1 MEQDLP
7 NQLSE
12 LRSTL
17 GKMEIALGSIS
28 DAIVWTDNAGR
39 IQWCNMSFDNLI
51 GSSHITILGKHIAE
65 LLPLSEHGTRLP
77 DIGHPANQI
86 LSQKNNIDGYFEFTR
101 SGEVFDLEFLGRHLT
116 LPGAQEFAVIVIRDI
131 TQIKEL
137 EQTKLLS
144 EALHYAANA
153 IAITDKNGAVIWVN
167 HSFSQLTGYNL
178 NEIYGRSLKFLKSGK
193 HDHAFY
199 RNLWKTILSGDVWE
213 GETINRKK
221 DGSIYVEQQTIAPVR
236 AEDGKISNFI
246 AIKQDI
252 SDRKRAEQE
261 LSTYRNKLEQMVE
274 DRTRELKK
282 AQEKLISQAMEAGM
296 AQVAAMGLHNIG
308 NAVTPL
314 NVLMD
319 TLQKSEL
326 AEISHYLEKCFLDL
340 KSHAS
345 DLDHYLD
352 HDARGKQVFAY
363 MGELIDS
370 LITQNRKQADTFNR
384 MDKAL
389 AYISEIL
396 SLQQTYASREQE
408 VKELVDLNDLMDDAI
423 RMQLGAMEKRR
434 IIVKKQFDDSVPKL
448 LIDKNRL
455 MQVIVNFIKN
465 SYEAIDA
472 RKNDTGEK
480 VIAFS
485 SFAEN
490 GCVGFRISDNGIGI
504 DPGKIE
510 KIFELGQSRKGST
523 GFGLHYCKMCVEANG
538 GKVAFTSPGPGKGVT
553 VSVTFEPEEDNYDG
567 KSADSGGR

>member
-1 MEQDLP
+1 MEQDIP

-246 AIKQDI
+246 AINWSRWSKI
-252 SDRKRAEQE
+252 GPGS
-261 LSTYRNKLEQMVE
+261 
-274 DRTRELKK
+274 LKK
-282 AQEKLISQAMEAGM
+282 
-296 AQVAAMGLHNIG
+296 
-308 NAVTPL
+308 P
-314 NVLMD
+314 
-319 TLQKSEL
+319 
-326 AEISHYLEKCFLDL
+326 
-340 KSHAS
+340 
-345 DLDHYLD
+345 
-352 HDARGKQVFAY
+352 
-363 MGELIDS
+363 
-370 LITQNRKQADTFNR
+370 
-384 MDKAL
+384 
-389 AYISEIL
+389 
-396 SLQQTYASREQE
+396 
-408 VKELVDLNDLMDDAI
+408 
-423 RMQLGAMEKRR
+423 RR
-434 IIVKKQFDDSVPKL
+434 
-448 LIDKNRL
+448 N
-455 MQVIVNFIKN
+455 
-465 SYEAIDA
+465 
-472 RKNDTGEK
+472 
-480 VIAFS
+480 
-485 SFAEN
+485 
-490 GCVGFRISDNGIGI
+490 
-504 DPGKIE
+504 
-510 KIFELGQSRKGST
+510 
-523 GFGLHYCKMCVEANG
+523 
-538 GKVAFTSPGPGKGVT
+538 
-553 VSVTFEPEEDNYDG
+553 
-567 KSADSGGR
+567 

>member
-1 MEQDLP
+1 MEQDIH
-7 NQLSE
+7 NQLTE

-28 DAIVWTDNAGR
+28 DSIVWTDNAGR
-39 IQWCNMSFDNLI
+39 IQWCNTSFDNLI
-51 GSSHITILGKHIAE
+51 GSPHIAILGKHLAQ
-65 LLPLSEHGTRLP
+65 LLPLSEHGIRLP
-77 DIGHPANQI
+77 DKGHPANRI
-86 LSQKNNIDGYFEFTR
+86 LSRKKNIEGYFEFNR
-101 SGEVFDLEFLGRHLT
+101 SGEVFNLEFLGRHLT
-116 LPGAQEFAVIVIRDI
+116 LPGANDFAVIVIRDI
-131 TQIKEL
+131 TRIKEL
-137 EQTKLLS
+137 EQIKLLS
-144 EALHYAANA
+144 AALHHAANA
-153 IAITDKNGAVIWVN
+153 IAITDKKGSVIWVN
-167 HSFSQLTGYNL
+167 RSFTLLTGYTL
-178 NEIYGRSLKFLKSGK
+178 NEIFGQNFKMLKSGK

-199 RNLWKTILSGDVWE
+199 RNLWGTILSGNVWE

-252 SDRKRAEQE
+252 SDRKKAEEE
-261 LSTYRNKLEQMVE
+261 LSVYRHKLEQMVE

-296 AQVAAMGLHNIG
+296 AQVSAMGLHNIG
-308 NAVTPL
+308 NAVTPM

-319 TLQKSEL
+319 NMQKSEL
-326 AEISHYLEKCFLDL
+326 AEISQYLEKCFLDL
-340 KSHAS
+340 KSHAG
-345 DLDHYLD
+345 DLDHYLN

-370 LITQNRKQADTFNR
+370 LITQNKKQADTFNR
-384 MDKAL
+384 MEKAL

-408 VKELVDLNDLMDDAI
+408 AKELVDLNDLIDDAI
-423 RMQLGAMEKRR
+423 RMQMGALEKRR
-434 IIVKKQFDDSVPKL
+434 IFIKKQFDDGVPKL

-472 RKNDTGEK
+472 QKNDTGEK

-485 SFAEN
+485 SFVEN

-504 DPGKIE
+504 NPEEIE

-538 GKVAFTSPGPGKGVT
+538 GKVVFTSPGSGKGAT
-553 VSVTFEPEEDNYDG
+553 VSVTFEPDEEYDDG

>member
-1 MEQDLP
+1 MEQDSN
-7 NQLSE
+7 NQLAE

-17 GKMEIALGSIS
+17 GKMEVALGSIA
-28 DAIVWTDNAGR
+28 DAIVWTDHTGR
-39 IQWCNMSFDNLI
+39 IQWCNKPFDKLI
-51 GSSHITILGKHIAE
+51 GSPHIAILGKHIAE
-65 LLPLSEHGTRLP
+65 LLPLMEHGIRLP
-77 DIGHPANQI
+77 DKGHPANQI
-86 LSQKNNIDGYFEFTR
+86 LSRKKNINGYFEFTR
-101 SGEVFDLEFLGRHLT
+101 SGEVFNLEFLGRHLT
-116 LPGAQEFAVIVIRDI
+116 VPSSNDFAVIVIRDI
-131 TQIKEL
+131 TRIKEL

-144 EALHYAANA
+144 EALQHAANA

-167 HSFSQLTGYNL
+167 RSFSQLTGYSL
-178 NEIYGRSLKFLKSGK
+178 KEIYGQSLKFLKSGK
-193 HDHAFY
+193 HDQAFY

-221 DGSIYVEQQTIAPVR
+221 DGSIYVEQQTIAPVLT
-236 AEDGKISNFI
+236 EDGKISNFI

-252 SDRKRAEQE
+252 SDRKKVEEE
-261 LSTYRNKLEQMVE
+261 LSTYRDKLEQMVE

-308 NAVTPL
+308 NAVTPM

-319 TLQKSEL
+319 TMQKSEL
-326 AEISHYLEKCFLDL
+326 EEISHFLEKCFLDL
-340 KSHAS
+340 KSHAN
-345 DLDHYLD
+345 DLDHYLN

-370 LITQNRKQADTFNR
+370 LITQNKKQADTFNR
-384 MDKAL
+384 MEKAL

-408 VKELVDLNDLMDDAI
+408 AKELVDLNDLIDDAI
-423 RMQLGAMEKRR
+423 RMQMGALEKRR
-434 IIVKKQFDDSVPKL
+434 IFIKKQFDDSVPKL

-472 RKNDTGEK
+472 KKNNTGEK

-485 SFAEN
+485 SFVEN
-490 GCVGFRISDNGIGI
+490 GRVGFRISDNGIGI
-504 DPGKIE
+504 DPEKIE

-523 GFGLHYCKMCVEANG
+523 GFGLHYCKMCVEANSG
-538 GKVAFTSPGPGKGVT
+538 TVAFTSPGPGEGAT
-553 VSVTFEPEEDNYDG
+553 VSVTFEQGEENDDR
-567 KSADSGGR
+567 KSADSSGR

>member
-1 MEQDLP
+1 MEQDLH
-7 NQLSE
+7 NQLTE

-28 DAIVWTDNAGR
+28 DSIVWTDHSGL
-39 IQWCNMSFDNLI
+39 IQWCNTSFDNLI
-51 GSSHITILGKHIAE
+51 GSPHIAILGKHLAQ
-65 LLPLSEHGTRLP
+65 LLPLSEHGIRLP
-77 DIGHPANQI
+77 DRGHPANRI
-86 LSQKNNIDGYFEFTR
+86 LSRKKNIEGYFEFNR
-101 SGEVFDLEFLGRHLT
+101 SREVLNLEFLGRHLT
-116 LPGAQEFAVIVIRDI
+116 LPGAKDFAVIVIRDI
-131 TQIKEL
+131 TRIKEL
-137 EQTKLLS
+137 EQIKLLS
-144 EALHYAANA
+144 EALHHAADG
-153 IAITDKNGAVIWVN
+153 IVITDKNGAVIWVN
-167 HSFSQLTGYNL
+167 LSFSVLTGYNL
-178 NEIYGRSLKFLKSGK
+178 DEIYGQSLKFLKSGK

-199 RNLWKTILSGDVWE
+199 HNLWKTILSGDVWE

-221 DGSIYVEQQTIAPVR
+221 DGSIYVEQQTIAPVLD
-236 AEDGKISNFI
+236 AAGKISNFI

-252 SDRKRAEQE
+252 SDRKKIEEE
-261 LSTYRNKLEQMVE
+261 LSAYRDKLEQMVE

-308 NAVTPL
+308 NAVTPM
-314 NVLMD
+314 NVLID
-319 TLQKSEL
+319 ALQKSEL
-326 AEISHYLEKCFLDL
+326 AEISQYLEKCFLDL

-345 DLDHYLD
+345 DLDHYLN

-370 LITQNRKQADTFNR
+370 LITQNKKQADTFNQ
-384 MDKAL
+384 MEKAL

-408 VKELVDLNDLMDDAI
+408 TKELVDLNDLIDDAI
-423 RMQLGAMEKRR
+423 RMQMGALDKRR
-434 IIVKKQFDDSVPKL
+434 IFIKKKFDDSVPKL

-472 RKNDTGEK
+472 QKNDTGGK

-485 SFAEN
+485 SFVEN

-504 DPGKIE
+504 DTEKIE

-538 GKVAFTSPGPGKGVT
+538 GTIVFTSPGPGKGAT
-553 VSVTFEPEEDNYDG
+553 VSVTFEPDEEYDDG
-567 KSADSGGR
+567 KSADSSGR

>member
-1 MEQDLP
+1 
-7 NQLSE
+7 
-12 LRSTL
+12 
-17 GKMEIALGSIS
+17 
-28 DAIVWTDNAGR
+28 
-39 IQWCNMSFDNLI
+39 
-51 GSSHITILGKHIAE
+51 
-65 LLPLSEHGTRLP
+65 
-77 DIGHPANQI
+77 
-86 LSQKNNIDGYFEFTR
+86 
-101 SGEVFDLEFLGRHLT
+101 
-116 LPGAQEFAVIVIRDI
+116 
-131 TQIKEL
+131 
-137 EQTKLLS
+137 
-144 EALHYAANA
+144 
-153 IAITDKNGAVIWVN
+153 
-167 HSFSQLTGYNL
+167 
-178 NEIYGRSLKFLKSGK
+178 
-193 HDHAFY
+193 
-199 RNLWKTILSGDVWE
+199 VWE